1 MVNFVG
7 CNVNKM
13 ESVKNVFKKKKK
25 KTEKMLFIFVR
36 IVFKVYIYNLLLLM
50 VGEVRFF
57 NKVITFLVVRKF

>member
-25 KTEKMLFIFVR
+25 KTEKMPFTLVR
-36 IVFKVYIYNLLLLM
+36 TAFKAHTYNSLLLM
-50 VGEVRFF
+50 VGEARFL
-57 NKVITFLVVRKF
+57 NKVITSLVARKF

>member
-25 KTEKMLFIFVR
+25 TEKMPFTLVR
-36 IVFKVYIYNLLLLM
+36 TAFKAHTNNSLLLM
-50 VGEVRFF
+50 VGEARFL
-57 NKVITFLVVRKF
+57 NKVITSLVARKF

>member
-25 KTEKMLFIFVR
+25 
-36 IVFKVYIYNLLLLM
+36 N
-50 VGEVRFF
+50 GEDA
-57 NKVITFLVVRKF
+57 IHSCPYSLQSTHI